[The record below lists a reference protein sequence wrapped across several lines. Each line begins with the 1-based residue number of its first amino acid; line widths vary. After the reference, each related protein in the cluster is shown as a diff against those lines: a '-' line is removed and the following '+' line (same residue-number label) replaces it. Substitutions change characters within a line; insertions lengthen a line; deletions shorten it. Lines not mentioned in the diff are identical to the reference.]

1 MRRRRRKRAVRWRS
15 LRVKRAKRRRK
26 RSKSNRA
33 FERELW
39 SVLQD
44 ALTGQDRLSLSVSY
58 LNLEAVQ
65 GRVQQ

>member
-1 MRRRRRKRAVRWRS
+1 M
-15 LRVKRAKRRRK
+15 KRAKRRRK